1 MTGGLVIIAL
11 ALLAAF
17 VFGGGVVLQQ
27 RVAWDVPV
35 EYAARPGLLIR
46 LVRRPLWLIGM
57 GADGLGFAL
66 QALALHRGSL
76 IVVQPLITMS
86 LVFTFILTALLT
98 KETISGAEW
107 ASLVVLMTGLS
118 VFLIVASPSEQSSV
132 TFVDTQ
138 GWLLCTGVVAALTI
152 VLVGSGLRSTGTA
165 RAALFGVAAGM
176 ADAFMATLAKAFSG
190 SFSHGW
196 LAVFRTW
203 TPYAVVAGGVTAI
216 LLISTAYQ
224 AGHPTVSLPII
235 TVVDPLVASLIGI
248 TLFGEHVMLGGYRG
262 PVVTLAVLA
271 IAGGLVA
278 LARNDRVSH
287 EIAGGE
293 HSDRTVPA
301 AR

>member
-1 MTGGLVIIAL
+1 VIIAL

-27 RVAWDVPV
+27 RVAWDVPA

-46 LVRRPLWLIGM
+46 LIRRPLWLIGM

-66 QALALHRGSL
+66 QAAALHRGSL
-76 IVVQPLITMS
+76 IVVQPLITTS
-86 LVFTFILTALLT
+86 LLFTFLLTALLT
-98 KETISGAEW
+98 KDAITASEW
-107 ASLVVLMTGLS
+107 ASLMLLMAGLT
-118 VFLIVASPSEQSSV
+118 VFLIVASPSEESSV
-132 TFVDTQ
+132 ASVDTT
-138 GWLLCTGVVAALTI
+138 GWLLCAGVVVAVTI
-152 VLVGSGLRSTGTA
+152 MVVVAGLRTTSTA
-165 RAALFGVAAGM
+165 RAALFGVGAGM

-190 SFSHGW
+190 SLSHGW

-203 TPYAVVAGGVTAI
+203 TPYAVVVGGITAV

-248 TLFGEHVMLGGYRG
+248 SLFGEHLMLGGSRG
-262 PVVTLAVLA
+262 PIVTVAVLA
-271 IAGGLVA
+271 MAAGLIA
-278 LARNDRVSH
+278 LARNDRIAH
-287 EIAGGE
+287 EIGGVE
-293 HSDRTVPA
+293 RRDATVRA